1 VRSDSCIGIL
11 LAGGLAR
18 RMGGNKPLIKLGG
31 IPLLAHAAAALE
43 PQCRSLIVS
52 ANGDPIRF
60 SSFGFPVVPDNLPGF
75 LGPLAGILSCLDWIG
90 TRYPEVPIALS
101 VPADSPFLPQNL
113 VARLKSARQ
122 RGASIACARSGSR
135 LHPAVALWPVAL
147 RGELRRALV
156 DGQVRKVEIFVRDY
170 SLAIVD
176 WPIEPYDPFFNV
188 NEPKDLQT
196 AEAILVSRKT
206 TIAQKQ
212 GFCDT

>member
-18 RMGGNKPLIKLGG
+18 RMGGDKTLIELGG

-52 ANGDPIRF
+52 ANGDPKRF
-60 SSFGFPVVPDNLPGF
+60 SCFDFPCVADDLPGV

-90 TRYPEVPIALS
+90 ARYPDVPLALS
-101 VPADSPFLPQNL
+101 VPADTPFLPQDL
-113 VARLKSARQ
+113 VARLESARQ

-147 RGELRRALV
+147 RGALRRALV
-156 DGQVRKVEIFVRDY
+156 DDHIRKVETFVRDS

-176 WPIEPYDPFFNV
+176 WPTEPYDPFFNV